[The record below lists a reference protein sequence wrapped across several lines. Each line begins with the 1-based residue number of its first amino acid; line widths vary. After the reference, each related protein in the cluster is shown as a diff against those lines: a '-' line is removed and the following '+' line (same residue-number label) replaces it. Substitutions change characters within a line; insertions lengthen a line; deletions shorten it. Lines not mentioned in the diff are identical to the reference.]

1 MDIAQLFNP
10 VEKITGLEISQGYL
24 RATFLEQT
32 KKGGLRVAH
41 AEVPLPQGVI
51 VNGIPVNKEA
61 LIQALKSFQQ
71 NNRGVFRSKYVIV
84 AIPAA
89 QTHMDVMKFPPLGP
103 DQIEESIRL
112 NLNTKT
118 IFPMEEQEI
127 YFDWQ
132 SAPSKDSY
140 HREILLGL
148 APRKTVQDYLALCE
162 EAGLEPLAF
171 ETPPFSLSRAL
182 ENFKDKTGLLIRVL
196 SEGVECSVISGT
208 DLRFCRFAP
217 MPQMENMEAFKTFLK
232 EEAYRV
238 MSFYMME
245 NPHEGAITPIVLLAY
260 FDQKKDIAD
269 HLAKELSLSVENAH
283 FTGGV
288 QVGDADAAAYGAGL
302 RGLIK
307 RDDDTLIS
315 LMPIGTEETYRKRRF
330 LSYVSLWSDIVTAT
344 AVLLV
349 AVFGATWFFLDMT
362 SKKAAEQ
369 LSRSSAHSAMT
380 DQIDALEA
388 QASAFNATVASI
400 AGVEQSIFPWSSLI
414 SKIIPALRHDKITL
428 TNVNMPSPDGAIRIS
443 IVAENRDAAISFRK
457 ALLANALFATVQ
469 VPPLGIN
476 DRGNITQTITITV
489 KPTTP

>member
-32 KKGGLRVAH
+32 KKGGLHMAR
-41 AEVPLPQGVI
+41 AEAPLPQGVI
-51 VNGIPVNKEA
+51 VNGVLVNSGA
-61 LIQALKSFQQ
+61 LALALKSFHQ
-71 NNRGVFRSKYVIV
+71 NNRDVFKSKYVIL
-84 AIPAA
+84 AIPAT
-89 QTHMDVMKFPPLGP
+89 QTYMDVMKFPPLGL
-103 DQIEESIRL
+103 DQVEESIKL

-118 IFPMEEQEI
+118 LFPLEEQGV

-132 SAPSKDSY
+132 SAPSKDTY

-148 APRKTVQDYLALCE
+148 APRKTVQDYLEACE
-162 EAGLEPLAF
+162 KAGLEPLAF

-196 SEGVECSVISGT
+196 SEGVECSIISGT
-208 DLRFCRFAP
+208 NLRFCRFTP

-232 EEAYRV
+232 DEASRV
-238 MSFYMME
+238 ISFYMME
-245 NPHEGAITPIVLLAY
+245 NPHETAITSVVLLAY

-269 HLAKELSLSVENAH
+269 HLAKELSLSVENAR
-283 FTGGV
+283 FILGS
-288 QVGDADAAAYGAGL
+288 QVGDADAAAYGARL

-315 LMPIGTEETYRKRRF
+315 LMPVGTEETYRKRRF
-330 LSYVSLWSDIVTAT
+330 LSYVSLWSDIVTST
-344 AVLLV
+344 ALLLV
-349 AVFGATWFFLDMT
+349 VVFGATWFFLDIT

-369 LSRSSAHSAMT
+369 LSQSSAHSAMT

-388 QASAFNATVASI
+388 QASAFNATVAAI
-400 AGVEQSIFPWSSLI
+400 AGAEQSIFPWSSLI
-414 SKIIPALRHDKITL
+414 SKIMPALRHDKITL

-443 IVAENRDAAISFRK
+443 IVAANRDAAISFRK
-457 ALLANALFATVQ
+457 ALLANVLFATVQ
-469 VPPLGIN
+469 TPPLGIN
-476 DRGNITQTITITV
+476 DRENIAQSITITV

>member
-10 VEKITGLEISQGYL
+10 VEKITGLEITQGYL

-41 AEVPLPQGVI
+41 AEAPLPQGVI
-51 VNGIPVNKEA
+51 ANGAPANKEA
-61 LIQALKSFQQ
+61 LTQALKSFQQ
-71 NNRGVFRSKYVIV
+71 NNRDVFRSKYVIV
-84 AIPAA
+84 TIPAA
-89 QTHMDVMKFPPLGP
+89 QTHMDVIKFPPLGL
-103 DQIEESIRL
+103 DQIQESIKL

-118 IFPMEEQEI
+118 LFPLEEQDV

-132 SAPSKDSY
+132 PVSTKDAY
-140 HREILLGL
+140 HKEILLGL
-148 APRKTVQDYLALCE
+148 APRKTVQNYLTSCE

-171 ETPPFSLSRAL
+171 EIPPFSLARAL

-217 MPQMENMEAFKTFLK
+217 MPQLENIEAFKTFLK
-232 EEAYRV
+232 DEAYKM

-245 NPHEGAITPIVLLAY
+245 NPHEPAITSVALLAY

-269 HLAKELSLSVENAH
+269 YLAKELSLSVESAH
-283 FTGGV
+283 FV
-288 QVGDADAAAYGAGL
+288 LAAQVGDADAAAYGAGL
-302 RGLIK
+302 RGMIK

-315 LMPIGTEETYRKRRF
+315 LMPVGTEETYRKRRF

-369 LSRSSAHSAMT
+369 LSQSSTHNAIT
-380 DQIDALEA
+380 DEISALEA
-388 QASAFNATVASI
+388 QVLAFNATVASI
-400 AGVEQSIFPWSSLI
+400 AEAEQSIFPWSLLI
-414 SKIIPALRHDKITL
+414 SKIIPALKHDKITL
-428 TNVNMPSPDGAIRIS
+428 TNINMPSSDGIIRLS
-443 IVAENRDAAISFRK
+443 IVAANRDAAISFRK
-457 ALLANALFATVQ
+457 ALLANALFTAVQ

-476 DRGNITQTITITV
+476 DRENIAQNIAITV
-489 KPTTP
+489 KPITP